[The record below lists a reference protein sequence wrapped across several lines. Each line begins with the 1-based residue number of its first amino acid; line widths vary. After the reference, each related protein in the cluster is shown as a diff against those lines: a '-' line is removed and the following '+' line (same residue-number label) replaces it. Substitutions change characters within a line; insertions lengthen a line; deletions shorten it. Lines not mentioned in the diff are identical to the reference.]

1 MPAPLV
7 SIVIRSMGRECLA
20 NAVASVAR
28 QTHRPLELIVVDATG
43 GAHPPLPDLPTLTR
57 ARLVNVGRRLLRPAA
72 ANAGIDHA
80 QGEWIGFL
88 DDDDFF
94 EPTHVARLLARAE
107 EPDRPRL
114 VHAQLWGLD
123 RFHRVAIQRDTR
135 VNPLIMYYNCQVAAM
150 SCILHRSLVDT
161 GLRLDE
167 TLETNEDWDFWLQLM
182 PHTHFATVREPTHFY
197 FAEAGTSG
205 TGIGLNRH
213 NRNEHLRF
221 QDVVRKRYQRER
233 DEAWAAH
240 FARLEEGIALQRA
253 GKLEHAIAFYTQV
266 MRECPD
272 EPNTVYLKAQ
282 AHLQAGEF
290 QAARLTFRRAIA
302 LNMDAADYYV
312 GLGDACARLGDHD
325 EAREAYASALRFNA
339 ALADGIAARVAGL
352 APPTAVPASQA
363 APATPAEVGRN
374 APCPC
379 GSGLRYKQCH
389 GRIAATEESEAET
402 DDPSAD
408 DRALGLRLAAEGSN
422 RRARSA
428 LARAIA
434 RAPGDVEAL
443 HAHALLSWDAGDVDT
458 ASVSIERAAALAPD
472 DVQIAENL
480 ASIRGAR
487 FERDRARAALAKLAT
502 MVGDASGRVAAGPIP
517 AGTPVHLVS
526 PFENAHAGT
535 EMHALEIAR
544 LLAPFANVTL
554 WATQPD
560 VPPAL
565 VARGVVPI
573 AATQGQFPRD
583 GIVVIFGSWQA
594 PPAWLAQATPARI
607 LVVHNVDN
615 TAALL
620 DLVSGLLDN
629 SPLPVELLMPS
640 ETFRRHTGLPGVSYT
655 SPIDIARFVPRAR
668 DDGREGFVVGR
679 LSRNHHHKFHPDDPD
694 LVRRMIDDGMRVR
707 LMGGTVLGRYFPPS
721 QAMRGLELLP
731 PGAEDAPSFLR
742 TLDAFFYRTSPMW
755 PETAGRVVAEA
766 MATGLPCVCADNVGF
781 AELIAHG
788 VDGFVFHPDDDDAA
802 LAHLSALRDDAG
814 LRRRIG
820 AAARARV
827 EQCFGP
833 DFVTGVCR
841 AYLGAGPGVSFPP
854 Q

>member
-20 NAVASVAR
+20 DAVASVSR

-43 GAHPPLPDLPTLTR
+43 GAHPPLPDLPALTR
-57 ARLVNVGRRLLRPAA
+57 ARLVDVGRRLLRPAA
-72 ANAGIDHA
+72 ANVGLDHA
-80 QGEWIGFL
+80 EGEWIGFL

-94 EPTHVARLLARAE
+94 EPTHVARLLARAG

-135 VNPLIMYYNCQVAAM
+135 VNPLIMYYNCQIAAM

-167 TLETNEDWDFWLQLM
+167 TLETNEDWDFWLRLM

-213 NRNEHLRF
+213 NRSEHLRF
-221 QDVVRKRYQRER
+221 QDVVRKRYERER

-253 GKLEHAIAFYTQV
+253 GRLDDAIAFYTQV

-282 AHLQAGEF
+282 AHLHAGEL
-290 QAARLTFRRAIA
+290 QAARLAFRRAIA

-312 GLGDACARLGDHD
+312 GLGDACARLGDHG
-325 EAREAYASALRFNA
+325 EAREAYASALRYNP
-339 ALADGIAARVAGL
+339 ALADAVSARVASL
-352 APPTAVPASQA
+352 APPTAAPASYAASA
-363 APATPAEVGRN
+363 APAEPGRN

-389 GRIAATEESEAET
+389 GRLAATVESDAE
-402 DDPSAD
+402 PGSVSAD
-408 DRALGLRLAAEGSN
+408 DRAHGLRLAAEGSN
-422 RRARSA
+422 RRARAA

-434 RAPGDVEAL
+434 RAPDDVEAL
-443 HAHALLSWDAGDVDT
+443 HAHALLSWDAGDLDNAGALV
-458 ASVSIERAAALAPD
+458 ARAATLAPD

-480 ASIRGAR
+480 ALIRGAR
-487 FERDRARAALAKLAT
+487 AERDRARAALARLAT
-502 MVGDASGRVAAGPIP
+502 LVGDASGRVRAGPLP

-544 LLAPFANVTL
+544 LLAPVTNVAL

-565 VARGVVPI
+565 AAHGVVPI
-573 AATQGQFPRD
+573 AAGHGKFPRE
-583 GIVVIFGSWQA
+583 GIVVIFGSWQT
-594 PPAWLAQATPARI
+594 PPAWLAQAKPARL
-607 LVVHNVDN
+607 LVVHNVDD

-620 DLVSGLLDN
+620 DLVRGLLDA
-629 SPLPVELLMPS
+629 SALPVELLMPS
-640 ETFRRHTGLPGVSYT
+640 EMFRRSTGLPGASYA
-655 SPIDIARFVPRAR
+655 SPIDIARFVPRAS
-668 DDGREGFVVGR
+668 DDGHEGFVVGR
-679 LSRNHHHKFHPDDPD
+679 LSRNHHRKFHPDDPD
-694 LVRRMIDDGMRVR
+694 LVRRMLDAGMRVR

-721 QAMRGLELLP
+721 QERNGLELLP

-742 TLDAFFYRTSPMW
+742 TLDAFFYRTSPLS

-766 MATGLPCVCADNVGF
+766 MAAGLPCVCAEDVGF
-781 AELIAHG
+781 AELITHG
-788 VDGFVFHPDDDDAA
+788 VDGFVFRPGDDDAA
-802 LAHLSALRDDAG
+802 LAHLAALRDDAG

-820 AAARARV
+820 AAARDRV
-827 EQCFGP
+827 ERCFGP
-833 DFVTGVCR
+833 EFVTGVRR
-841 AYLGAGPGVSFPP
+841 AYLGG
-854 Q
+854 